1 MAKSEHMNTGVEE
14 NAMTIRRELID
25 ELLKDYHSPQD
36 ILAENGL
43 LKQLSKAVIERCLET
58 ELDTHLGYPK
68 HARQG
73 NANGNKRN
81 GHSQKTLKGEQGQ
94 VEIDV
99 PRDRQGSFE
108 PQLVKKGQTRLE
120 GFDDKILSLYAR
132 GMTTRDIQAQV
143 QELYGVEVSPTL
155 ISNVT
160 EAVMDEVRQWQ
171 ARPLEALYPI
181 VYFDGLVVKV
191 KENQRVINKALHLA
205 LGVNL
210 SGHKELLGM
219 WLAQNE
225 GAKFWLA
232 VLTELQN
239 RGVKDVFIACVDG
252 LTGFP
257 EAIEAVYPQTRVQL
271 CLVHLVRNSL
281 RYVSYKHMKEVAA
294 DLKAIY
300 TASTEVEAE
309 LNLEVFAEKWDAR
322 YPSISKSWRAHW
334 ARIIPLFAFAEDI
347 RKVIYTTN
355 AIESL
360 NMTLR
365 KVTRNH
371 RIFPSDEAVY
381 KVVYLAL
388 RNLSKKWTMPIHDWK
403 PALNRLAVEFAERFP
418 Q

>member
-1 MAKSEHMNTGVEE
+1 MP
-14 NAMTIRRELID
+14 IRRELID
-25 ELLKDYHSPQD
+25 ELLKEYPNQED
-36 ILAENGL
+36 ILAEDGL
-43 LKQLSKAVIERCLET
+43 LKQLTKAVIERCLET

-73 NANGNKRN
+73 DATLNRRN

-94 VEIDV
+94 VAIDV
-99 PRDRQGSFE
+99 PRDRQSTFE
-108 PQLVKKGQTRLE
+108 PQLVPKGQTRLD
-120 GFDDKILSLYAR
+120 GFDDKIIALYAR
-132 GMTTRDIQAQV
+132 GMTTRDIQAQL
-143 QELYGVEVSPTL
+143 QELYGVEVSATL

-171 ARPLEALYPI
+171 ARPLETVYPI
-181 VYFDGLVVKV
+181 MYLDCLVVKV
-191 KENQRVINKALHLA
+191 RENQRVVNKSVYLA

-210 SGHKELLGM
+210 SGYKELLGM

-271 CLVHLVRNSL
+271 CMVHLVRSSL
-281 RYVSYKHMKEVAA
+281 RYVASKHMKEVAT

-300 TASTEVEAE
+300 SASTEAEAE
-309 LNLEVFAEKWDAR
+309 LHLELFAEKWDAR
-322 YPSISKSWRAHW
+322 YPSISKAWRTHW
-334 ARIIPLFAFAEDI
+334 ARVIPLFAFPADI

-355 AIESL
+355 AIESM

-381 KVVYLAL
+381 KVVYLAV
-388 RNLSKKWTMPIHDWK
+388 RNLSKKWTMPIHAWK
-403 PALNRLAVEFAERFP
+403 PALNRFAVEFAERFP

>member
-1 MAKSEHMNTGVEE
+1 MP
-14 NAMTIRRELID
+14 IRRELID
-25 ELLKDYHSPQD
+25 ELLKDYPDSQD
-36 ILAENGL
+36 ILAEDGL
-43 LKQLSKAVIERCLET
+43 LKQLTKAVIERCLET

-73 NANGNKRN
+73 NATGNRRN
-81 GHSQKTLKGEQGQ
+81 GQSQKTLKGEQGQ
-94 VEIDV
+94 VDIEV
-99 PRDRQGSFE
+99 PRDRDGSFE
-108 PQLVKKGQTRLE
+108 PQLVKKGQTRLD
-120 GFDDKILSLYAR
+120 GFDDKIIALYAR
-132 GMTTRDIQAQV
+132 GMTTRDIQAQL
-143 QELYGVEVSPTL
+143 QDLYGVEVSATL

-160 EAVMDEVRQWQ
+160 EAVLDEVRQWQ
-171 ARPLEALYPI
+171 TRPLEALYPI
-181 VYFDGLVVKV
+181 VYFDCLVVKV
-191 KENQRVINKALHLA
+191 RENQQVVNKAVYLA

-210 SGHKELLGM
+210 SGYKELLGM
-219 WLAQNE
+219 WIAQNE

-239 RGVKDVFIACVDG
+239 RGVKDIFIACVDG

-257 EAIEAVYPQTRVQL
+257 HAIEAAYPQTRVQL
-271 CLVHLVRNSL
+271 CMVHLVRTSL
-281 RYVSYKHMKEVAA
+281 RYVSYKHMKEVAT

-300 TASTEVEAE
+300 SASTEADAE
-309 LNLEVFAEKWDAR
+309 LHLELFAEKWDAR
-322 YPSISKSWRAHW
+322 YPSISKIWRAHW
-334 ARIIPLFAFAEDI
+334 AQVIPLFAFSEDI

-355 AIESL
+355 AIESM

-371 RIFPSDEAVY
+371 RIFPSDEAVF
-381 KVVYLAL
+381 KVVYLAV

>member
-1 MAKSEHMNTGVEE
+1 MS
-14 NAMTIRRELID
+14 IRRELID
-25 ELLKDYHSPQD
+25 ELLQDYPNPQD
-36 ILAENGL
+36 ILAEGGL
-43 LKQLSKAVIERCLET
+43 LKQLTKAVIERCLEA
-58 ELDTHLGYPK
+58 ELDTHLGYAK

-73 NANGNKRN
+73 TATLNRRN

-94 VEIDV
+94 VEIEV

-108 PQLVKKGQTRLE
+108 PQLVQKGQTRLE
-120 GFDDKILSLYAR
+120 GFDDKIIALYAR
-132 GMTTRDIQAQV
+132 GMTTRDIQAQLH
-143 QELYGVEVSPTL
+143 ELYGVEVSPTL

-160 EAVMDEVRQWQ
+160 EAVLDEVRQWQ

-181 VYFDGLVVKV
+181 VYLDCLVVKV
-191 KENQRVINKALHLA
+191 RENQQVVNKSVYLA

-210 SGHKELLGM
+210 SGYKELLGM
-219 WLAQNE
+219 WIAQHE
-225 GAKFWLA
+225 GARFWLA

-239 RGVKDVFIACVDG
+239 RGLKDIFVACVDG

-271 CLVHLVRNSL
+271 CMVHLERTSL
-281 RYVSYKHMKEVAA
+281 RYVSYKHMKEVAT

-300 TASTEVEAE
+300 SASTETEAE
-309 LNLEVFAEKWDAR
+309 LNLELFAEKRDAR
-322 YPSISKSWRAHW
+322 YPSISKTWRAHW
-334 ARIIPLFAFAEDI
+334 ARVIPLFAFPAEI

-355 AIESL
+355 AIESM

-381 KVVYLAL
+381 KVVYLAV

-403 PALNRLAVEFAERFP
+403 PALNCFTVEFAERFP

>member
-1 MAKSEHMNTGVEE
+1 MP
-14 NAMTIRRELID
+14 IRRELID
-25 ELLKDYHSPQD
+25 ELLQDYSDSRD
-36 ILAENGL
+36 ILAEDGL
-43 LKQLSKAVIERCLET
+43 LKQLTKAVIEPCLES
-58 ELDTHLGYPK
+58 ELDTHLGYRK
-68 HARQG
+68 HARAG
-73 NANGNKRN
+73 NATGNRRN
-81 GHSQKTLKGEQGQ
+81 GHSQKTLQGEQGQ
-94 VEIDV
+94 VEIEV

-108 PQLVKKGQTRLE
+108 PQLVQKGQTRLE
-120 GFDDKILSLYAR
+120 GFDDKIITLYAR
-132 GMTTRDIQAQV
+132 GMTTRDIQAQL

-181 VYFDGLVVKV
+181 VYFDCLVVKV
-191 KENQRVINKALHLA
+191 RENQRVINKALYLA

-210 SGHKELLGM
+210 SGYKELLGM

-239 RGVKDVFIACVDG
+239 RGVKDIFIACVDG

-257 EAIEAVYPQTRVQL
+257 EAIEAAYPQTRVQL
-271 CLVHLVRNSL
+271 CMVHLVRNSL
-281 RYVSYKHMKEVAA
+281 RYVSYKHIKEVAT

-300 TASTEVEAE
+300 SASTEAEAE
-309 LNLEVFAEKWDAR
+309 LQLELFAEKWDAR
-322 YPSISKSWRAHW
+322 YASISKSWRAHW
-334 ARIIPLFAFAEDI
+334 ARVIPLFAFPAEI

-381 KVVYLAL
+381 KVVYLAV

-418 Q
+418 FAGTDG

>member
-1 MAKSEHMNTGVEE
+1 MP
-14 NAMTIRRELID
+14 IRRELID
-25 ELLKDYHSPQD
+25 ELLKDYADPQD
-36 ILAENGL
+36 ILAEDGL
-43 LKQLSKAVIERCLET
+43 LKQLTKAVIERCLET

-68 HARQG
+68 HARTSKTPG
-73 NANGNKRN
+73 NRRN

-94 VEIDV
+94 VEIEV
-99 PRDRQGSFE
+99 PRDRHGSFE
-108 PQLVKKGQTRLE
+108 PQLVQKGQTRLE
-120 GFDDKILSLYAR
+120 GFDEKILSLYAR
-132 GMTTRDIQAQV
+132 GMTTRDIQAQL

-160 EAVMDEVRQWQ
+160 EAVLDEVRQWQ
-171 ARPLEALYPI
+171 ARPLESVYPI

-191 KENQRVINKALHLA
+191 RENQRVINKALHLA

-239 RGVKDVFIACVDG
+239 RGVKDLYIACVDG
-252 LTGFP
+252 LMGFP

-271 CLVHLVRNSL
+271 CMVHLVRTSL
-281 RYVSYKHMKEVAA
+281 RYVSYKHMKEVAT

-300 TASTEVEAE
+300 SASTEIEAE
-309 LNLEVFAEKWDAR
+309 LNLELFAEKWDAS

-334 ARIIPLFAFAEDI
+334 PRVIPLFAFPEDI

-365 KVTRNH
+365 KVARNH

-381 KVVYLAL
+381 KVVYLAV

-403 PALNRLAVEFAERFP
+403 PALNRFAVEFGERFP